1 MKFSAMPPVRLCASK
16 KDGLGEDD
24 TRLRNFVTERSN
36 EIGFREFVAL
46 MASLIAMVA
55 LSIDA
60 MLPAL
65 MAIGEDLGATDP
77 NDPQLVIGLFFL
89 GMAVAQLL
97 YGPLSDS
104 FGRKPTIFLGLIIY
118 LIGSALCLVSWSL
131 SALIAG
137 RIIQGIGAAGPRIVA
152 NAIIR
157 DRYEGRP
164 MASVT
169 SLVMSVFIV
178 VPVFA
183 PLVGQGIMAL
193 SDWRMI
199 FWFLAALAAGLL
211 IWSHMRLTETLSVE
225 ARKPFRTKPI
235 FLAMREVLANR
246 LSLGC
251 TLCMGLIFASFLAF
265 LSSAQQVLGE
275 AYALGDWF
283 PVTFSCLATVVG
295 VTSAFNSKL
304 VLRHGMQRMA
314 TIGIFTVI
322 GASAFFALWSLLFGF
337 PPLPVALLWLAC
349 SVGSIGIVFG
359 NLNAMAMEPLGHI
372 AGVGAAVVGALSSL
386 VSVTVGTQI
395 ARSYDGT
402 ALPIALG
409 YIVCGLC
416 ALLALSW
423 GTRGRVRKVRT
434 RTSKA
439 EPSK

>member
-1 MKFSAMPPVRLCASK
+1 
-16 KDGLGEDD
+16 
-24 TRLRNFVTERSN
+24 
-36 EIGFREFVAL
+36 
-46 MASLIAMVA
+46 
-55 LSIDA
+55 
-60 MLPAL
+60 
-65 MAIGEDLGATDP
+65 MAI
-77 NDPQLVIGLFFL
+77 
-89 GMAVAQLL
+89 AQLL

-104 FGRKPTIFLGLIIY
+104 FGRKPTIFLGLTIY
-118 LIGSALCLVSWSL
+118 LIGSALCLLSWSL
-131 SALIAG
+131 PALIAG
-137 RIIQGIGAAGPRIVA
+137 RIVQGVGAAGPRIVA

-193 SDWRMI
+193 SNWRMI
-199 FWFLAALAAGLL
+199 FWFLAALGAGLL
-211 IWSHMRLTETLSVE
+211 VWSQVRLTETLPAES
-225 ARKPFRTKPI
+225 RKPFRFKPI
-235 FLAMREVLANR
+235 ILAMREVLANR

-251 TLCMGLIFASFLAF
+251 TLCMGLVFSSFLAF

-275 AYALGDWF
+275 AYGLGDWF

-295 VTSAFNSKL
+295 VTSALNSKL
-304 VLRHGMQRMA
+304 VIKHGMQSMA
-314 TIGIFTVI
+314 TIGICTII
-322 GASAFFALWSLLFGF
+322 GASGVFALWSLLIGF
-337 PPLPVALLWLAC
+337 PPLPVALLWLAF
-349 SVGSIGIVFG
+349 SVGSIGVVFG

-372 AGVGAAVVGALSSL
+372 AGIGAAVVGALSSF

-409 YIVCGLC
+409 YIIGGGC

-423 GTRGRVRKVRT
+423 GTNGRVRKVRLN
-434 RTSKA
+434 RD
-439 EPSK
+439 PSR

>member
-1 MKFSAMPPVRLCASK
+1 MRGMAEDTGPLPPECAPPPPTPPR
-16 KDGLGEDD
+16 GQEGE
-24 TRLRNFVTERSN
+24 S

-65 MAIGEDLGATDP
+65 LAIGSDLAATNP
-77 NDPQLVIGLFFL
+77 NDPQLVVGLFFL
-89 GMAVAQLL
+89 GMAVAQLV

-104 FGRKPTIFLGLIIY
+104 FGRKPTIFLGLVIY
-118 LIGSALCLVSWSL
+118 LAGSALCLLSWSL
-131 SALIAG
+131 PALIAG

-157 DRYEGRP
+157 DRYEGRL
-164 MASVT
+164 MAKVT

-193 SDWRMI
+193 ADWRAI

-211 IWSHMRLTETLSVE
+211 IWSSTRLTETLPTK
-225 ARKPFRTKPI
+225 ARKPFRIGPI
-235 FLAMREVLANR
+235 TRAIREVLSNR

-251 TLCMGLIFASFLAF
+251 TICMGLVFASFLAF

-283 PVTFSCLATVVG
+283 PITFSALAMVVG
-295 VTSAFNSKL
+295 ISSAVNSRL
-304 VLRHGMQRMA
+304 VMAHGMQRLA
-314 TIGIFTVI
+314 TVGVAIII
-322 GASAFFALWSLLFGF
+322 GASALFALWSALIGT
-337 PPLPVALLWLAC
+337 PPLGVALLWLAC

-372 AGVGAAVVGALSSL
+372 AGVGAAVVGSLSSL
-386 VSVTVGTQI
+386 ISVTVGSQI

-409 YIVCGLC
+409 YIVCGAC
-416 ALLALSW
+416 ALVALW
-423 GTRGRVRKVRT
+423 WATQNRVPRVR
-434 RTSKA
+434 
-439 EPSK
+439 

>member
-1 MKFSAMPPVRLCASK
+1 M
-16 KDGLGEDD
+16 
-24 TRLRNFVTERSN
+24 TERTTG
-36 EIGFREFVAL
+36 IGFREFVAL

-65 MAIGEDLGATDP
+65 TSIGEDLGAVNP

-89 GMAVAQLL
+89 GMAVAQLV

-118 LIGSALCLVSWSL
+118 LIGSALCLFSESL
-131 SALIAG
+131 PALITG
-137 RIIQGIGAAGPRIVA
+137 RIVQGIGAAGPRIVA

-193 SDWRMI
+193 SNWRMI
-199 FWFLAALAAGLL
+199 FWFLAALAAGLCV
-211 IWSHMRLTETLSVE
+211 WSQLRLSETLPVE
-225 ARKPFRTKPI
+225 ARKPFRIVPI
-235 FLAMREVLANR
+235 FRAMREVVNNR

-251 TLCMGLIFASFLAF
+251 TVCMGLIFASFLAF
-265 LSSAQQVLGE
+265 LSSAQQILGE
-275 AYALGDWF
+275 AYQLGDWF
-283 PVTFSCLATVVG
+283 PITFSCLATVVG
-295 VTSAFNSKL
+295 ISSAFNSKL
-304 VLRHGMQRMA
+304 VLRYGMQRMA
-314 TIGIFTVI
+314 TIGIWMVI
-322 GASAFFALWSLLFGF
+322 GASSLFTLWSVLFGF
-337 PPLPVALLWLAC
+337 PPLPIALIWLAC
-349 SVGSIGIVFG
+349 SVGSIGVVFG

-386 VSVTVGTQI
+386 ISVTVGSQI

-402 ALPIALG
+402 AQPVALG
-409 YIVCGLC
+409 YVICGAC
-416 ALLALSW
+416 ALIALRW
-423 GTRGRVRKVRT
+423 GAKERVRKVR
-434 RTSKA
+434 SVVDGQVK
-439 EPSK
+439 

>member
-1 MKFSAMPPVRLCASK
+1 MTPK
-16 KDGLGEDD
+16 
-24 TRLRNFVTERSN
+24 
-36 EIGFREFVAL
+36 EIGFREFVTL

-65 MAIGEDLGATDP
+65 RAIGEELNAADP

-89 GMAVAQLL
+89 GMAVAQLI

-104 FGRKPTIFLGLIIY
+104 FGRKPMIFLGLAIY
-118 LIGSALCLVSWSL
+118 LAGSALCLMSWSL
-131 SALIAG
+131 PTLIAG
-137 RIIQGIGAAGPRIVA
+137 RVIQGIGAAGPRIVA

-157 DRYEGRP
+157 DRYEGRQ

-199 FWFLAALAAGLL
+199 FWFLAALATGLL
-211 IWSHMRLTETLSVE
+211 LWSKVRLTETLPAE
-225 ARKPFRTKPI
+225 ARQPFSFGRI
-235 FLAMREVLANR
+235 MRAIREVLANR

-251 TLCMGLIFASFLAF
+251 TLCMGLVFASFLAF
-265 LSSAQQVLGE
+265 LSSAEQVLGE
-275 AYALGDWF
+275 AYELGEWF

-295 VTSAFNSKL
+295 FSSAYNSRL
-304 VLRHGMQRMA
+304 VMRHGMQRLA
-314 TIGIFTVI
+314 SIGVMIII
-322 GASAFFALWSLLFGF
+322 GASCCFAAYSFLIGM

-386 VSVTVGTQI
+386 VSVTVGAQI

-409 YIVCGLC
+409 YIVCGSC
-416 ALLALSW
+416 ALAALWW
-423 GTRGRVRKVRT
+423 GTRGRVKKVRV
-434 RTSKA
+434 
-439 EPSK
+439 